1 MVPYSDSELFQMRRE
16 PHREGN
22 DRKRGIHVA
31 AGTKHRRA
39 GDEQNGWLE
48 QRAVT
53 IDHAFARRRTM
64 RVVPM

>member
-1 MVPYSDSELFQMRRE
+1 MRRE

-22 DRKRGIHVA
+22 DRKRGIRVA

-39 GDEQNGWLE
+39 GDEQVGWLE